1 MKRKKLTAIMLVTAI
16 TASLLAGCGGGSDTG
31 STGGADSAGTSG
43 GGVKRKTPILRE
55 AKIRKLRNFPT
66 LLRCRARR

>member
-43 GGVKRKTPILRE
+43 GVKRKTPILRE